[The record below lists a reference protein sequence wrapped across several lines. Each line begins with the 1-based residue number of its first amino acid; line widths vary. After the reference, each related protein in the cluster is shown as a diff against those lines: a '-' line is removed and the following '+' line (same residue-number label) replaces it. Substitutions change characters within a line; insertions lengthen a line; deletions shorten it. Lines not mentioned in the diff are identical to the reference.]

1 MRCPKCKD
9 ENHQNR
15 DGYTGSG
22 SQRYRCR
29 KCGAR
34 YTLQRKQQ
42 GYDQEIRQTA
52 IRMYLDGLGFRQIG
66 RQLGVSHASVMNW
79 VEVHTD
85 QLPETPMPENVDTVE
100 MDELYTFIGDKKT
113 VSKS

>member
-1 MRCPKCKD
+1 
-9 ENHQNR
+9 
-15 DGYTGSG
+15 
-22 SQRYRCR
+22 
-29 KCGAR
+29 
-34 YTLQRKQQ
+34 
-42 GYDQEIRQTA
+42 
-52 IRMYLDGLGFRQIG
+52 MYLDGLGFRQIG

-113 VSKS
+113 ESTS